1 MDSKINKFSTFMS
14 CKIIPVVDLRNGVVV
29 RAVAGDRANYKQLDN
44 AAFKSND
51 LCRIIE
57 VLLKLSRSNILYVA
71 NLNGIAGDD
80 SYDGI
85 LYEIMRKFWK
95 VEIWVDN
102 GFKDLEELRDFNEGF
117 SHWCKQKGYGI
128 CSGKNLVPVFG
139 TETITDNS
147 SYKKI
152 FSTLDEAVLSID
164 KKNNV
169 ILGLVTIDT
178 ILGLLPKR
186 VILMNLDKVGTDS
199 GPDLSWLKNMTQK
212 NLKVEFFG
220 AGGLRDLDDYEIVAR
235 YKAAG
240 WLVGS
245 ALFNFMIDFGDE

>member
-1 MDSKINKFSTFMS
+1 MS
-14 CKIIPVVDLRNGVVV
+14 CKIIPVVDLRNGVAV

-44 AAFKSND
+44 AVFKSND

-57 VLLKLSRSNILYVA
+57 VLLKLSRSNVLYVA
-71 NLNGIAGDD
+71 NLNGIAGDN
-80 SYDGI
+80 SYDWI
-85 LYEIMRKFWK
+85 LYEIIRKFSK
-95 VEIWVDN
+95 VEIWLDN
-102 GFKDLEELRDFNEGF
+102 GFQDLGELESFHKRF
-117 SHWCKQKGYGI
+117 STWSEKKGYSR
-128 CSGKNLVPVFG
+128 CSGENLVPVFG

-152 FSTLDEAVLSID
+152 FSTLEKAILSID

-199 GPDLSWLKNMTQK
+199 GPDLNWLQTMTQR

-220 AGGLRDLDDYEIVAR
+220 AGGLRDQDDYEIVAR

-245 ALFNFMIDFGDE
+245 VLFNSMMDVGDE

>member
-1 MDSKINKFSTFMS
+1 MS

-44 AAFKSND
+44 AVFKSND

-80 SYDGI
+80 SYDCI
-85 LYEIMRKFWK
+85 LYEIMRKFSK

-102 GFKDLEELRDFNEGF
+102 GFRDLGELRSFRNGF
-117 SHWCKQKGYGI
+117 YNWSEKKGYSP
-128 CSGKNLVPVFG
+128 CSGENLVPVFG
-139 TETITDNS
+139 TETITDNA

-245 ALFNFMIDFGDE
+245 ALFNSMMDFGDE

>member
-1 MDSKINKFSTFMS
+1 MS

-29 RAVAGDRANYKQLDN
+29 RAVAGERVNYKQLDN

-57 VLLKLSRSNILYVA
+57 VLLKLSRSDILYVA

-80 SYDGI
+80 SYNCI
-85 LYEIMRKFWK
+85 LYEIVRKFSK

-102 GFKDLEELRDFNEGF
+102 GFQNLGELRSFHHGF
-117 SHWCKQKGYGI
+117 SNWCENNGYSPCPGD
-128 CSGKNLVPVFG
+128 NLIPVFG
-139 TETITDNS
+139 TETIADNE

-152 FSTLDEAVLSID
+152 FSTLDDAVLSID

-220 AGGLRDLDDYEIVAR
+220 AGGLRDRDDYEIVAR

-245 ALFNFMIDFGDE
+245 ALFNSMMDFGD

>member
-1 MDSKINKFSTFMS
+1 MS
-14 CKIIPVVDLRNGVVV
+14 CKIIPVVDLRNGVAV
-29 RAVAGDRANYKQLDN
+29 RAVAGDRANYEQLDN
-44 AAFKSND
+44 PAFKSNN

-80 SYDGI
+80 SYDCI
-85 LYEIMRKFWK
+85 LYEIMRKFSE

-102 GFKDLEELRDFNEGF
+102 GFQDLGELRSFHEGF
-117 SHWCKQKGYGI
+117 DTWCGEKGYNL
-128 CSGKNLVPVFG
+128 CSGENLVPVFG

-152 FSTLDEAVLSID
+152 FSTLEKAILSID

-199 GPDLSWLKNMTQK
+199 GPDLNWLRNMTQR

-220 AGGLRDLDDYEIVAR
+220 AGGLRNRDDYEIVAR

-245 ALFNFMIDFGDE
+245 ALFNSMMDFVDE

>member
-1 MDSKINKFSTFMS
+1 MS
-14 CKIIPVVDLRNGVVV
+14 CKIIPVVDLRNGVAV

-44 AAFKSND
+44 AAFKSNH

-80 SYDGI
+80 SYDCI
-85 LYEIMRKFWK
+85 LYEIMRKFSM
-95 VEIWVDN
+95 VEIWIDN
-102 GFKDLEELRDFNEGF
+102 GFRDLRELNNFHKGF
-117 SHWCKQKGYGI
+117 SNWCEKKGYSL

-147 SYKKI
+147 TYKKI
-152 FSTLDEAVLSID
+152 FSTLDDAVLSID

-169 ILGLVTIDT
+169 IMGLVTIDI

-199 GPDLSWLKNMTQK
+199 GPDLTWLENMTQR
-212 NLKVEFFG
+212 NLKVKFFG
-220 AGGLRDLDDYEIVAR
+220 AGGLRGREDHEIVAR
-235 YKAAG
+235 HKAAG

-245 ALFNFMIDFGDE
+245 ALFNSMMDFGDE

>member
-1 MDSKINKFSTFMS
+1 MS

-71 NLNGIAGDD
+71 NLNGIAGDY
-80 SYDGI
+80 SYDSI
-85 LYEIMRKFWK
+85 LYEIMRKFSK

-102 GFKDLEELRDFNEGF
+102 GFRDLRELNNFREGF
-117 SHWCKQKGYGI
+117 SSWCEKKGYSL
-128 CSGKNLVPVFG
+128 CSGENIVPVFG
-139 TETITDNS
+139 TETIADNS

-152 FSTLDEAVLSID
+152 FSTLEEAVLSID

-178 ILGLLPKR
+178 ILKMLPKR
-186 VILMNLDKVGTDS
+186 VILMNLDKVGTNS
-199 GPDLSWLKNMTQK
+199 GPDINWLKNMTQR

-220 AGGLRDLDDYEIVAR
+220 AGGLRDRDDYEIVAR

-245 ALFNFMIDFGDE
+245 ALFNSMMDFGDE